1 MAACRDHEAKD
12 AAQSL
17 SAGKKVKEIA
27 PTLRAEGA
35 KDITLSP
42 QNEQA
47 CHDSNEYYTDALAKI
62 NRVYEEAANESTAN
76 LSQQNQR
83 QHAPNPSQAIAI

>member
-17 SAGKKVKEIA
+17 SAGKEVF
-27 PTLRAEGA
+27 PTLREEGA
-35 KDITLSP
+35 KDIALRP

-47 CHDSNEYYTDALAKI
+47 CRDSNEYYTDALLKI

-76 LSQQNQR
+76 LEPR
-83 QHAPNPSQAIAI
+83 KPEATHP